1 MAGLDPDFWVMLSA
15 FSIILVHSIF
25 PLIRRM
31 GGRTVSILNSM
42 SSGFGVTHWLV
53 FNTDSLYQY
62 ADNLHKN
69 FYQAYTGEFL
79 MFIFLACAI
88 LGFLFIHGLD
98 TATRF
103 LAKHTLRTP
112 DLVYRVKLIAL
123 FLFNYSASHYI
134 PTSAHKASSE
144 ISVYTIDCI
153 VTYMLADSC
162 LSEEFP
168 EQYNFAGRLFSIM
181 GVMIGILSGYFAPY
195 QEHDW
200 FMAFL
205 DSFLMGWEMML
216 IIAIEFSFKD
226 TARHYWTFLFS
237 TLLMLAFLGSY
248 YYVNW
253 KLLI

>member
-1 MAGLDPDFWVMLSA
+1 MIGLDPDFWVMLSA

-42 SSGFGVTHWLV
+42 SSGFGVTHWLI

-62 ADNLHKN
+62 ADNLHRK
-69 FYQAYTGEFL
+69 FYQNYTGEFL
-79 MFIFLACAI
+79 MFIFLSCAI
-88 LGFLFIHGLD
+88 FGFLFVHGLN

-103 LAKHTLRTP
+103 LKKHTLKTP
-112 DLVYRVKLIAL
+112 DLVYHVKLLAL

-144 ISVYTIDCI
+144 LSLYTVDCI
-153 VTYMLADSC
+153 VTYILADSC

-168 EQYNFAGRLFSIM
+168 EQYNFAGRLFSIL

-205 DSFLMGWEMML
+205 YSFLMGWEMML

>member
-1 MAGLDPDFWVMLSA
+1 MLALDADFWVLVSA

-31 GGRTVSILNSM
+31 GGRTISILNSM
-42 SSGFGVTHWLV
+42 SSGFGVTHWLI
-53 FNTDSLYQY
+53 FNVDSMYQY
-62 ADNLHKN
+62 ADNLHKKFYPN
-69 FYQAYTGEFL
+69 FTGEFL
-79 MFIFLACAI
+79 MFIFLCWVI
-88 LGFLFIHGLD
+88 FGFIMMHALD

-103 LAKHTLRTP
+103 LKKHELKVP
-112 DLVYRVKLIAL
+112 DLIYRLKLFAL

-144 ISVYTIDCI
+144 ISLYTIDCI
-153 VTYMLADSC
+153 VTYVLADSC

-168 EQYNFAGRLFSIM
+168 EQYNFAGRLFSIT
-181 GVMIGILSGYFAPY
+181 GVMIGILSGYFSPY

-205 DSFLMGWEMML
+205 DSFLMGVEMMM

-226 TARHYWTFLFS
+226 TARHYWTFLLS
-237 TLLMLAFLGSY
+237 VLAMMAFLGSY

-253 KLLI
+253 ELLI